1 MNKRQVDT
9 VKVKRG
15 LAFADPTISKDSLSN
30 AVDLFE
36 QTMAEDKMQL
46 ENLRQGLHSRS
57 VATAPLAP
65 ANFEGNVL
73 DFYQYLARHIL

>member
-1 MNKRQVDT
+1 
-9 VKVKRG
+9 
-15 LAFADPTISKDSLSN
+15 
-30 AVDLFE
+30 
-36 QTMAEDKMQL
+36 MAEDKMQL
-46 ENLRQGLHSRS
+46 ANLRQGLQSRS